1 MVKTEIMKRVF
12 VLICVILVTL
22 VSCKTTK
29 KTANSAYEPAT
40 SETGTSTKIFTVPQ
54 TTATDAAT
62 TTVSTPS
69 EPAYNTRQEAITFVE
84 PRDQNQNSY
93 FIIIG
98 SFSSLDNARNF
109 RQSLIVEGFTP
120 VIVQS
125 ETGFY
130 RVTIDSFSSESQAR
144 SRLLQVRRD
153 YPKYSDT
160 WLLIKK

>member
-1 MVKTEIMKRVF
+1 MVKTDIMKRVF
-12 VLICVILVTL
+12 VLICIILVTL

-54 TTATDAAT
+54 TTAT

-84 PRDQNQNSY
+84 SKDQNLNSY

-130 RVTIDSFSSESQAR
+130 RVTIDSFSSETQAR

>member
-1 MVKTEIMKRVF
+1 MKRIFVF
-12 VLICVILVTL
+12 IGIILVTL

-40 SETGTSTKIFTVPQ
+40 SETATSTKIFTVPQ
-54 TTATDAAT
+54 TTATDATAT
-62 TTVSTPS
+62 TVKTTP
-69 EPAYNTRQEAITFVE
+69 EPSYNTRQEAITFVE
-84 PRDQNQNSY
+84 PQDQNPNRY

-109 RQSLIVEGFTP
+109 RQSLIVEGFNP

-130 RVTIDSFSSESQAR
+130 RVTIDSFSGESQAR
-144 SRLLQVRRD
+144 SRLLQVRQD